1 METVIFLIEDDQLF
15 ADNIKQ
21 MLEYSTSYKV
31 YHFLNGLEALSA
43 ASQNE
48 PKVVICDIKMPEVD
62 GFEFCE
68 LFRNAGYYHVP
79 FLFLTGSDNLSDLRK
94 GMNLGADDYLT
105 KPVKILDLLKAI
117 KIRLKKS
124 AKIEDKYRGNQNE
137 GDKQ

>member
-1 METVIFLIEDDQLF
+1 
-15 ADNIKQ
+15 
-21 MLEYSTSYKV
+21 
-31 YHFLNGLEALSA
+31 
-43 ASQNE
+43 
-48 PKVVICDIKMPEVD
+48 MPEVD

-137 GDKQ
+137 GD